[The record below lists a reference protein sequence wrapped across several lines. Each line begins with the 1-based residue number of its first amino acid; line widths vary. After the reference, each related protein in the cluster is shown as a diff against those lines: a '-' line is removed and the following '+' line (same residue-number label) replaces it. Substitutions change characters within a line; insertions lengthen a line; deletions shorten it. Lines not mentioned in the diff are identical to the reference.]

1 MVCQADAGN
10 AITSGGGFSTF
21 TPRPPYQAAAVAQYF
36 SRAVQ
41 AGTTPTVGYAVNGR
55 GYPDIS
61 LTGHNYAVVIGG
73 ELFGV
78 SGTSAS
84 CPAIAAFL
92 SSINAARI
100 KGGKGPVGW
109 INPVLYANYSSFV
122 NDITSGN
129 NKCAVSEK
137 VNGIPVNACCRQGFT
152 ATSGWDPTTGFGTV
166 DYSKMQA
173 LFMKLGGFVDGVL
186 YAPTVNPT
194 PAPTPINVQTIAAS
208 LTPIGNT
215 TQCIPIQHN
224 SLSTIISDCFP
235 PPPARPQLLS

>member
-21 TPRPPYQAAAVAQYF
+21 STRPPYQKDAVAQYF
-36 SRAVQ
+36 TRAAA
-41 AGTTPTVGYAVNGR
+41 AGTTPLIGYNANGR

-73 ELFGV
+73 TIFGV

-100 KGGKGPVGW
+100 RGGKGPVGF
-109 INPVLYANYSSFV
+109 INPALYANYSSFV

-129 NKCAVSEK
+129 NKCAVSET
-137 VNGIPVNACCRQGFT
+137 VNGVPVNACCRQGFT
-152 ATSGWDPTTGFGTV
+152 ATTGWDPTTGFGTV

-173 LFMKLGGFVDGVL
+173 LFMKLGGFVNGVL
-186 YAPTVNPT
+186 YAPTVNPS

-215 TQCIPIQHN
+215 IKFNQIKSNIFLLLYRTA
-224 SLSTIISDCFP
+224 F
-235 PPPARPQLLS
+235 RLLSSSTH